1 MSSVKSSSSAGDSTW
16 RDSDRHDG
24 RSGEIV
30 KRGYLKKLKT
40 MRKKYF
46 VLRGE
51 SVESSARL
59 EYYDS
64 EKKWR
69 SHHPPKRSILLK
81 TCFNINRRQDTKHKY
96 VIALYTKDDCFCVVL
111 ESEEELE
118 EWLKSLL
125 SLQQGEDIPE
135 GEQPK
140 PTYEHVWQVTV
151 KEKGLGNSR
160 NILGPFLLCLTDKTL
175 SLVQCGPSEDPQTY
189 EFPLNGIRRC
199 GYSDC
204 FFYMEVGRSSC
215 TGAGDLWM
223 QTEDTNIAQNMHDAI
238 LHAMSSSREDSGSI
252 SVSGNSRPRT
262 RSSPGSDAARPCR
275 RQGHTVSGK
284 PPHYSAGSS
293 IYNEHHPP
301 SGSTEAV
308 HNQAV
313 YVGPSPHYQR
323 MSSVSG
329 CPSHHPGSSINNN
342 NAFPSQ
348 RRHSVSAMC
357 VSPAT
362 PVNHQRTYSFPLSDD
377 TGVSPAPSAPAPTPT
392 PRGGRRSGAGITAPR
407 IGSTGQGRERCDS
420 LPSRARTT
428 SEGHPQ
434 PLPGILGASR
444 GGHLVPGHG
453 HRPTSVYGR
462 GISHS
467 PPVGS
472 SPVSPNSGAC
482 STDSAGS
489 SLSIDEGDG
498 WGGDGDQ
505 GCPTGARYGTGH
517 SLTPDEPAIL
527 EENCDDYTWTQP
539 GSGSTGYSRAVPSL
553 SLPIQGGSSSSRKIS
568 PNLSSS
574 GFKSGSPSQGSYM
587 DVYSPCSSSP
597 LDNPGYMTM
606 SPGGGNETTPRA
618 ASAGTYS
625 RMHSRGSSVA
635 DDPYVPMGRPATD
648 DGYVDMDSSHSHLHH
663 GEMSPS
669 SSCSVT
675 SGTPSTDLRFSE
687 YHLEKVS
694 SYFTPSEDDD
704 ASSIDRPIRA
714 YSVGSR
720 ADTRKT
726 SRLEASPLF
735 EDTARVRA
743 FSVGSRLAG
752 RVGTGRPRHTPP
764 PHTATTAT
772 PGPKSSSAPL
782 LSSSW
787 SGTGGSGNNSS
798 IGGDK
803 SQMSDLMELDF
814 TSGRARPAGSRRTL
828 PPHREGMGSGVI
840 SSSPPRR
847 SAVHAAGR
855 TPPPSGSPDR
865 RPRSPRAEPGHPPT
879 GTSPPY
885 VPMKPVPG
893 TSPKNN
899 DNFLSVRPG
908 SPRRTVPDA
917 SASSRQNLLSRDP
930 ESNESVRLL
939 QSSSALTA
947 SESGISTTTSTVTD
961 PYVPMQ
967 PVVVSSSADP
977 YVPLQ
982 PGSSFSPPVDAG
994 PYLDMRPS
1002 RVNASSVA
1010 SGQISSAN
1018 ESGSVES
1025 DPYLEMKPSLSRVPS
1040 VVRPT
1045 ETPTLPRTQVQSF
1058 PTTICPGTMPAKPNE
1073 VPSGGNG
1080 VGDRNVR
1087 QVPVRKTSRQEE
1099 WITTA
1104 IEEEAI
1110 EATQRGRSSDYVEMG
1125 GSSSYAD
1132 QSTSHNPYVEMTPIQ
1147 RLSQQEPKDYVE
1159 MGPPPAVLRSSLA
1172 ARPPD
1177 YIRMQPGQRVSNHN
1191 QDYAEQPA
1199 VDISV
1204 KQTTQV
1210 TTSAADGY
1218 LPMQPGS
1225 GASRKPEVV
1234 TQSTVARRS
1243 APLDTPAA
1251 STRSRD
1257 GYVEMSWK
1265 PPATRS
1271 LLDDYRPSQT
1281 QQRSA
1286 PIAITRCTPPKALQL
1301 SPSPGSS
1308 PFSSLRRQR
1317 RVPHVVADVPT
1328 PSGSVFPFSPGSPS
1342 SRPFPGEDDAE
1353 KEPDRKCAVDA
1364 TGGCLRLSA
1373 QSPPSDSSASGSG
1386 SGSSEQPTPVNADY
1400 ANCSPPRRPFSEL
1413 VDLPQPMESG
1423 PSLAPRVIRARGSWG
1438 PGENIPKFETRSE
1451 RASSSEQ
1458 IYDCRDKPPV
1468 PPAKP
1473 QGSTAPTARSVR
1485 LTNFTEKQLSSIDA
1499 GQMKSCELQACG
1511 RQQESVNYSTRSELQ
1526 NVGRTESDQNNASG
1540 MSTTDDQKQRNMLR
1554 SQQREEINSRP
1565 VMSFSNETAPSLLCE
1580 NPEELNCTS
1589 SRFAQSSKSDSSSEI
1604 LMESVGEV
1612 QEEGRPSHVREH
1624 NDCLTSDERKE
1635 VDQSEH
1641 SAGDTSACND
1651 AGCLGSEENP
1661 NVNSVTTELTENLS
1675 LPLEAIVPEHTNNI
1689 NIVAPECTATEQ
1701 TPENSVS
1708 IHRESSIQQKG
1719 PGRPVDVGQRKSLK
1733 TQTDVLNGPTT
1744 SAHRQANPL
1753 IRSGS
1758 TSSTASADQQL
1769 HYVSLDL
1776 EDRPSE
1782 RSQRTQLRG
1791 EQLYDGSSYAQIDFS
1806 HRTE

>member
-51 SVESSARL
+51 SAESSARL

-238 LHAMSSSREDSGSI
+238 LHAMSSSREDTGSM
-252 SVSGNSRPRT
+252 SVSGNARPRT

-275 RQGHTVSGK
+275 RQAHTISGK

-308 HNQAV
+308 H
-313 YVGPSPHYQR
+313 
-323 MSSVSG
+323 
-329 CPSHHPGSSINNN
+329 
-342 NAFPSQ
+342 SQ
-348 RRHSVSAMC
+348 
-357 VSPAT
+357 
-362 PVNHQRTYSFPLSDD
+362 
-377 TGVSPAPSAPAPTPT
+377 
-392 PRGGRRSGAGITAPR
+392 
-407 IGSTGQGRERCDS
+407 GSTGQGRERCDS

-505 GCPTGARYGTGH
+505 SCSTGTRYGTGH

-527 EENCDDYTWTQP
+527 EENSDDYAWTQP
-539 GSGSTGYSRAVPSL
+539 GSGSISYSRAVPSL
-553 SLPIQGGSSSSRKIS
+553 SLPIQGGTSSSRKIS

-752 RVGTGRPRHTPP
+752 RMGTGRPRHTPP

-803 SQMSDLMELDF
+803 GQMSDLMELDF
-814 TSGRARPAGSRRTL
+814 TSGRARPTGSRRTL
-828 PPHREGMGSGVI
+828 PPHREGMGSGII

-865 RPRSPRAEPGHPPT
+865 RPRSPRAESGHPPT

-885 VPMKPVPG
+885 VPMKPAPG

-899 DNFLSVRPG
+899 DHFLSVRPG
-908 SPRRTVPDA
+908 SPRRTVPDV
-917 SASSRQNLLSRDP
+917 SATSRQNLLSRDL
-930 ESNESVRLL
+930 ESNESVRLP
-939 QSSSALTA
+939 QISSGLTA
-947 SESGISTTTSTVTD
+947 SESGISTTTTTVTD

-967 PVVVSSSADP
+967 PVAVPNSTDP

-982 PGSSFSPPVDAG
+982 PGSTVSPPTDAG

-1002 RVNASSVA
+1002 RVNVSSVT
-1010 SGQISSAN
+1010 SGQTNAAN

-1045 ETPTLPRTQVQSF
+1045 DTPTAPRTRVQSF
-1058 PTTICPGTMPAKPNE
+1058 PTTICPGTTPAKPNE
-1073 VPSGGNG
+1073 VPSGSSG

-1087 QVPVRKTSRQEE
+1087 QMPARKTSRQEE
-1099 WITTA
+1099 WITAA

-1132 QSTSHNPYVEMTPIQ
+1132 QNTSHPYVEMTPIQ
-1147 RLSQQEPKDYVE
+1147 RLTQQEPRDYVE
-1159 MGPPPAVLRSSLA
+1159 MGPPPATVRTNFT

-1177 YIRMQPGQRVSNHN
+1177 YIRMQPGQRVTNHS
-1191 QDYAEQPA
+1191 QDYTELP
-1199 VDISV
+1199 VTDPSV
-1204 KQTTQV
+1204 KQTTHV
-1210 TTSAADGY
+1210 TTGAVDGY

-1225 GASRKPEVV
+1225 GASRKPEAVV
-1234 TQSTVARRS
+1234 QSTVTRRS

-1251 STRSRD
+1251 SSRNRD

-1342 SRPFPGEDDAE
+1342 NRPFPSEDDAD

-1364 TGGCLRLSA
+1364 TGGSLRLSA

-1413 VDLPQPMESG
+1413 VELPQPVESG

-1468 PPAKP
+1468 PPAKS
-1473 QGSTAPTARSVR
+1473 QGSTVPTVRSVR
-1485 LTNFTEKQLSSIDA
+1485 LTNFSEKQLYGIDTN
-1499 GQMKSCELQACG
+1499 QMKSCEPQACC
-1511 RQQESVNYSTRSELQ
+1511 RQQETVRYTARSELQ
-1526 NVGRTESDQNNASG
+1526 NTDTDRTESEEYDVSG
-1540 MSTTDDQKQRNMLR
+1540 MGTTDDQKQRLILQSR
-1554 SQQREEINSRP
+1554 QREEQNSLP
-1565 VMSFSNETAPSLLCE
+1565 VTSFPNEAGPSVQCN
-1580 NPEELNCTS
+1580 NPEELSQRTL
-1589 SRFAQSSKSDSSSEI
+1589 RIVLSSKSDSNSAVTIESE
-1604 LMESVGEV
+1604 ENV
-1612 QEEGRPSHVREH
+1612 QEERRHSLLREDGNH
-1624 NDCLTSDERKE
+1624 LTADERKTF
-1635 VDQSEH
+1635 DQSEH
-1641 SAGDTSACND
+1641 STVDSRCNG
-1651 AGCLGSEENP
+1651 AECLVSEENP
-1661 NVNSVTTELTENLS
+1661 NVNSVNTELTEILS
-1675 LPLEAIVPEHTNNI
+1675 LPVEAIAPEHRDNVNIEASENN
-1689 NIVAPECTATEQ
+1689 ATEQ
-1701 TPENSVS
+1701 TSETSANTCL
-1708 IHRESSIQQKG
+1708 ESSIQQKG
-1719 PGRPVDVGQRKSLK
+1719 PGRPVDVGQQKSPK
-1733 TQTDVLNGPTT
+1733 SQTDISNGPTP
-1744 SAHRQANPL
+1744 SAHQQVNPL
-1753 IRSGS
+1753 IRSAS
-1758 TSSTASADQQL
+1758 TSSTASSDQQL

-1776 EDRPSE
+1776 EDRPGE
-1782 RSQRTQLRG
+1782 RAQRTQLRG